1 MATPVYSECLP
12 VSSNRYESNKVAG
25 CSESFLMDLVF
36 IRVGFILIL
45 SIAAYFFHP
54 AGFNPWIAALGGAA
68 AAALMIVFELRVRAL
83 SLKRLIGAVVG
94 SILGIFGAF
103 LFSAVLRNSIPAGG
117 TQELLQIF
125 VLIFMSYVGLVVGAS
140 KGALLNLAALGDLF
154 NNESAAGSALKIL
167 DTSAII
173 DGRIADMAD
182 TGFLE
187 GTLAVPEFVLHE
199 LQMVADSSDGSK
211 RQRGRRGL
219 DILQRMQANAQLTI
233 EIIEED
239 FPQIKEVDLK
249 LIELAKKLR
258 AKIVTNDFNLNK
270 VAHLHKVPVLNINDL
285 ANSLRPVV
293 LPGEK
298 MNIVIL
304 KEGKEYNQGV
314 GYLDD
319 GTMVVVDHARRLI
332 GRAIEITVTSVLQ
345 TASGKMIFGRFEEG
359 KRRSKAGFCASDKCR
374 SAGDVRNLDTS
385 SAGQR
390 SIVGAAENQR
400 GASSFVANRHSCSA
414 TMNPFITMMIP
425 AVTDRGL
432 PASGWV
438 CQRSR

>member
-1 MATPVYSECLP
+1 
-12 VSSNRYESNKVAG
+12 
-25 CSESFLMDLVF
+25 MDLVL
-36 IRVGFILIL
+36 IRVGFILVL
-45 SIAAYFFHP
+45 SIAAYFFQPFHL
-54 AGFNPWIAALGGAA
+54 NPWASALAGAA
-68 AAALMIVFELRVRAL
+68 AAGLMIVFELRVRAL
-83 SLKRLIGAVVG
+83 SLKRLFGAVIG

-103 LFSAVLRNSIPAGG
+103 LFSEVLRNSIPSGG
-117 TQELLQIF
+117 VQDLLQIF
-125 VLIFMSYVGLVVGAS
+125 VLLFMSYVGLVVGAS
-140 KGALLNLAALGDLF
+140 KGELLNLAALGDLF
-154 NNESAAGSALKIL
+154 NNEANSGGLTLKLL

-182 TGFLE
+182 TGFLD
-187 GTLAVPEFVLHE
+187 GTLAIPEFVLHE

-219 DILQRMQANAQLTI
+219 DMLQRMQANPQLTV

-239 FPQIKEVDLK
+239 YPQIKEVDLK

-293 LPGEK
+293 LPGER

-319 GTMVVVDHARRLI
+319 GTMVVVDHARRMI
-332 GRAIEITVTSVLQ
+332 GRSVEISVTSVLQ

-359 KRRSKAGFCASDKCR
+359 
-374 SAGDVRNLDTS
+374 
-385 SAGQR
+385 
-390 SIVGAAENQR
+390 R
-400 GASSFVANRHSCSA
+400 GAGRSEAKPESVR
-414 TMNPFITMMIP
+414 PITAEVREM
-425 AVTDRGL
+425 
-432 PASGWV
+432 SGT
-438 CQRSR
+438 